1 MTIDRYTCSCF
12 STDRLFESNSVK
24 KRFLQLIGK
33 RECPMKSVVWAACVA
48 CVAVLPQRLD
58 GPVYCLAVGLV
69 VYHKPR

>member
-12 STDRLFESNSVK
+12 SKDCLNQIALK
-24 KRFLQLIGK
+24 NRFLQLIGK

-48 CVAVLPQRLD
+48 VLLQRLD

>member
-12 STDRLFESNSVK
+12 STDCLNQIALKNVFC
-24 KRFLQLIGK
+24 

-48 CVAVLPQRLD
+48 VLLQRLD

>member
-12 STDRLFESNSVK
+12 STDRLFESNSIK
-24 KRFLQLIGK
+24 KRFS

-48 CVAVLPQRLD
+48 ALLQRLD

>member
-12 STDRLFESNSVK
+12 STDRLFESNSIK

-33 RECPMKSVVWAACVA
+33 RECPMKSVVWAA